1 MQQRMHAHTCARRQ
15 ACVHTATHQ
24 GHARTHAATHAH
36 TQSPCKTQTQ
46 ETAANVGERVEEG
59 RQSGSQVGG
68 SACVTL
74 SLLLGRPALVACTLF
89 RECVLSPSC
98 SSPFLR
104 SSQLP
109 RLTYIHT
116 HTGCRGGAR
125 TRGQSCTT
133 AQCRGEGSGDR
144 CEGCCGGEGTG
155 ACLLGLLS
163 ATALRCRRLWCKRG
177 CSFLASSLANQI
189 YLSVTFAHRR
199 EQRLQKRVWEELQ
212 RRRRKRQERCAAWQ
226 CHEAGRK

>member
-1 MQQRMHAHTCARRQ
+1 MHAHSRAPR
-15 ACVHTATHQ
+15 
-24 GHARTHAATHAH
+24 HARTHAATHAH

-116 HTGCRGGAR
+116 HTGCRGGAC

-144 CEGCCGGEGTG
+144 REGCCGGEGTG

-163 ATALRCRRLWCKRG
+163 ATALRCRQLWCKRG
-177 CSFLASSLANQI
+177 CSFPCIQPCKPDLSI
-189 YLSVTFAHRR
+189 YNFCTQEGAKATKESVGG
-199 EQRLQKRVWEELQ
+199 
-212 RRRRKRQERCAAWQ
+212 AAEKAKE
-226 CHEAGRK
+226 EAGKVRCLAMA